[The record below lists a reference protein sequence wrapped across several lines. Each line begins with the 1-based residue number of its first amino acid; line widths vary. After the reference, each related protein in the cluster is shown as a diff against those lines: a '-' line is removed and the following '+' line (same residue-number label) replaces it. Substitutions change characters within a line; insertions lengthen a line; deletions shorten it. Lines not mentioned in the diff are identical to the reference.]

1 LNDIER
7 MMINIRI
14 EGTSVLQKP
23 DDLTII
29 GRGRSAVVFKI
40 PGKQKVLKVFYPEF
54 VHLARLEASIYQE
67 LHNNDYYPS
76 FYEGGEGYVVLEYL
90 EGLTFYECLIQGIVI
105 TEEMIEKVDHALN
118 YARKKGLNP
127 SDTHLQNVMLL
138 SNGEVRV
145 IDVVRF
151 RQSKVCTHWED
162 LKVAYDRLYSSRF
175 FPKKYPVWFV
185 EMIIRLYRKG
195 FIRLKKRK

>member
-1 LNDIER
+1 
-7 MMINIRI
+7 MMNIRI
-14 EGTSVLQKP
+14 QGTSVLQKP

-40 PGKQKVLKVFYPEF
+40 PDEQKVLKVFYPNF

-138 SNGEVRV
+138 SSGEVRV

-151 RQSKVCTHWED
+151 RQVKICTHWED
-162 LKVAYDRLYSSRF
+162 LKVAYDRLYSFRF